1 MGYFQH
7 NVRFQQDKYE
17 NKCPKQNK
25 MLFVGNEAWEAYF
38 LRESMKYKISQSYLN
53 LST

>member
-1 MGYFQH
+1 
-7 NVRFQQDKYE
+7 
-17 NKCPKQNK
+17 